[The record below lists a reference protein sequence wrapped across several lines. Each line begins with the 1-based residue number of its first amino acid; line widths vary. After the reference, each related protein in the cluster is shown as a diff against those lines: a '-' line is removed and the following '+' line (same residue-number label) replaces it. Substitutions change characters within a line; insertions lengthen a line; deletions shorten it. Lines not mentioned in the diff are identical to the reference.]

1 MSLSLENSMAA
12 CALCPR
18 RCGVDRTAGQRG
30 VCGMTQELR
39 VARIA
44 PHMWE
49 EPPIS
54 GTKGSGTVFFTGCSL
69 RCIFC
74 QNRVISRE
82 GLGKTYT
89 EAELMSAILA
99 LRDQG
104 VHNINFVTPT
114 HYAPIIARILER
126 IKPSLGV
133 PVVWN
138 CGGYESVETLKMLD
152 GLVDVYLPDFKYFSS
167 ELARDYS
174 AAPDY
179 PARATEAVLEMY
191 RQTGAYT
198 EENGLARRGVVIRHL
213 VLPGCRGDSIEV
225 MRHIANILP
234 PEDIRV
240 SVMRQYTPDFAS
252 DAPYKNLHRRVTDFE
267 YTSVLDVADQLGI
280 RGFSQGKDAATK
292 AYTPDFE
299 GEMPSDSK

>member
-1 MSLSLENSMAA
+1 MNHSLDNPMAS

-18 RCGVDRTAGQRG
+18 RCGVDRTAGQVG
-30 VCGMTQELR
+30 VCGVTDTLR

-54 GTKGSGTVFFTGCSL
+54 GSRGSGTVFFTGCSL

-74 QNRVISRE
+74 QNRTISRE

-89 EAELMSAILA
+89 EEELTAAILS

-114 HYAPIIARILER
+114 HYTSTIARILER
-126 IKPSLGV
+126 IKPTLGI

-138 CGGYESVETLKMLD
+138 CGGYESVETLRMLE
-152 GLVDVYLPDFKYFSS
+152 GLVDIYLPDFKYFSPDLS
-167 ELARDYS
+167 RDYS

-179 PARATEAVLEMY
+179 PAIATEAVQEMY
-191 RQTGAYT
+191 RQTGPYT
-198 EENGLARRGVVIRHL
+198 EEKDLAKRGVIIRHL
-213 VLPGCRGDSIEV
+213 VLPGCRADSMNV
-225 MRHIANILP
+225 LRHIASILP
-234 PEDIRV
+234 PAEIRI
-240 SVMRQYTPDFAS
+240 SVMRQYTPDFAA

-267 YTSVLDVADQLGI
+267 YTSVLDEAARLGLV
-280 RGFSQGKDAATK
+280 GFSQGKDAATK

-299 GEMPSDSK
+299 GDT

>member
-1 MSLSLENSMAA
+1 MNHSLDNPMAS

-18 RCGVDRTAGQRG
+18 RCGVDRTAGQVG
-30 VCGMTQELR
+30 VCGVTDTLR

-54 GTKGSGTVFFTGCSL
+54 GSRGSGTVFFTGCSL

-74 QNRVISRE
+74 QNRTISRE
-82 GLGKTYT
+82 GMGKTYT
-89 EAELMSAILA
+89 EEELTAAILS

-114 HYAPIIARILER
+114 HYTSTIARILER
-126 IKPSLGV
+126 IKPTLGI

-138 CGGYESVETLKMLD
+138 CGGYESVETLRLLE
-152 GLVDVYLPDFKYFSS
+152 GLVEIYLPDFKYFSPDLS
-167 ELARDYS
+167 RDYS
-174 AAPDY
+174 SAPDY
-179 PARATEAVLEMY
+179 PAIATEAVQEMY
-191 RQTGAYT
+191 RQTGPYT
-198 EENGLARRGVVIRHL
+198 EEKDLAKRGVIIRHL
-213 VLPGCRGDSIEV
+213 VLPGCRADSMNV
-225 MRHIANILP
+225 LRHIASILP
-234 PEDIRV
+234 PAEIRI
-240 SVMRQYTPDFAS
+240 SVMRQYTPDFAA

-267 YTSVLDVADQLGI
+267 YTSVLDEAARLGLV
-280 RGFSQGKDAATK
+280 GFSQGKDAATK

-299 GEMPSDSK
+299 GDT

>member
-1 MSLSLENSMAA
+1 MNHSLDNPMAS

-18 RCGVDRTAGQRG
+18 RCGVDRTAGQVG
-30 VCGMTQELR
+30 VCGVTDTLR

-54 GTKGSGTVFFTGCSL
+54 GSRGSGTVFFTGCSL

-74 QNRVISRE
+74 QNRTISRE
-82 GLGKTYT
+82 GMGKTYT
-89 EAELMSAILA
+89 EEELTAAILS

-114 HYAPIIARILER
+114 HYTSTIARILER
-126 IKPSLGV
+126 IKPTLGI

-138 CGGYESVETLKMLD
+138 CGGYESVETLRLLE
-152 GLVDVYLPDFKYFSS
+152 GLVDIYLPDFKYFSPDLS
-167 ELARDYS
+167 RDYS
-174 AAPDY
+174 SAPDY
-179 PARATEAVLEMY
+179 PAIATEAVQEMY
-191 RQTGAYT
+191 RQTGPYT
-198 EENGLARRGVVIRHL
+198 EEKDLAKRGVIIRHL
-213 VLPGCRGDSIEV
+213 VLPGCRADSMNV
-225 MRHIANILP
+225 LRHIASILP
-234 PEDIRV
+234 PAEIRI
-240 SVMRQYTPDFAS
+240 SVMRQYTPDFAA

-267 YTSVLDVADQLGI
+267 YTSVLDEAARLGLV
-280 RGFSQGKDAATK
+280 GFSQGKDAATK

-299 GEMPSDSK
+299 GDT

>member
-1 MSLSLENSMAA
+1 MNHSLDNPMAS

-18 RCGVDRTAGQRG
+18 RCGVDRTAGQVG
-30 VCGMTQELR
+30 VCGVTDTLR

-54 GTKGSGTVFFTGCSL
+54 GSRGSGTVFFTGCSL

-74 QNRVISRE
+74 QNRTISRE
-82 GLGKTYT
+82 GMGKTYT
-89 EAELMSAILA
+89 EEELTAAILS

-114 HYAPIIARILER
+114 HYTSTIVRILER
-126 IKPSLGV
+126 IKPTLGI

-138 CGGYESVETLKMLD
+138 CGGYESVETLRMLE
-152 GLVDVYLPDFKYFSS
+152 GLVDIYLPDFKYFSPDLS
-167 ELARDYS
+167 RDYS

-179 PARATEAVLEMY
+179 PAIATEAVREMY
-191 RQTGAYT
+191 RQTGPYT
-198 EENGLARRGVVIRHL
+198 EEKDLAKRGVIIRHL
-213 VLPGCRGDSIEV
+213 VLPGCRADSMNV
-225 MRHIANILP
+225 LRHIASILP
-234 PEDIRV
+234 PAEIRI
-240 SVMRQYTPDFAS
+240 SVMRQYTPDFAA

-267 YTSVLDVADQLGI
+267 YTSVLDEAASLGLV
-280 RGFSQGKDAATK
+280 GFSQGKDAATK

-299 GEMPSDSK
+299 GDT

>member
-1 MSLSLENSMAA
+1 MNVSYENPMIS

-18 RCGVDRTAGQRG
+18 KCGVDRTAGQVG
-30 VCGMTQELR
+30 ICGMTEELR

-54 GTKGSGTVFFTGCSL
+54 GAHGSGTVFFTGCSL

-89 EAELMSAILA
+89 QEELTRAILS

-114 HYAPIIARILER
+114 HYTSTLVRILEQ
-126 IKPSLGV
+126 IKPTLGI

-138 CGGYESVETLKMLD
+138 CGGYESVETLRMLD
-152 GLVDVYLPDFKYFSS
+152 GLVDIYLPDFKYKSADW
-167 ELARDYS
+167 ARDYS

-179 PARATEAVLEMY
+179 PDRATEAILEMY
-191 RQTGAYT
+191 RQTGPYR
-198 EENGLARRGVVIRHL
+198 EENGLARSGLIIRHL
-213 VLPGCRGDSIEV
+213 VLPGCRADSMAV
-225 MRHIANILP
+225 LRHIASILP
-234 PEDIRV
+234 PADIRI
-240 SVMRQYTPDFAS
+240 SVMRQYTPDFAA

-267 YTSVLDVADQLGI
+267 YTSVLDEAARLGLM
-280 RGFSQGKDAATK
+280 GFSQGKDAATK

-299 GEMPSDSK
+299 RER

>member
-1 MSLSLENSMAA
+1 MNHSLDNPMAS

-18 RCGVDRTAGQRG
+18 RCGVDRTAGQVG
-30 VCGMTQELR
+30 VCGVTDTLR

-54 GTKGSGTVFFTGCSL
+54 GSRGSGTVFFTGCSL

-74 QNRVISRE
+74 QNRTISRE
-82 GLGKTYT
+82 GMGKTYT
-89 EAELMSAILA
+89 EEELTAAILS

-114 HYAPIIARILER
+114 HYTSSIARILER
-126 IKPSLGV
+126 IKPTLGI

-138 CGGYESVETLKMLD
+138 CGGYESVDTLRMLE
-152 GLVDVYLPDFKYFSS
+152 GLVDIYLPDFKYFSPDLS
-167 ELARDYS
+167 RDYS

-179 PARATEAVLEMY
+179 PAIATEAVQEMY
-191 RQTGAYT
+191 RQTGPYT
-198 EENGLARRGVVIRHL
+198 EEKDLAKRGVIIRHL
-213 VLPGCRGDSIEV
+213 VLPGCRADSMNV
-225 MRHIANILP
+225 LRHVASILP
-234 PEDIRV
+234 PAEIRI
-240 SVMRQYTPDFAS
+240 SVMRQYTPDFAA

-267 YTSVLDVADQLGI
+267 YTSVLDEAARLGLV
-280 RGFSQGKDAATK
+280 GFSQGKDAATK

-299 GEMPSDSK
+299 GDT

>member
-1 MSLSLENSMAA
+1 MNHSLDNPMAS

-18 RCGVDRTAGQRG
+18 RCGVDRTAGQVG
-30 VCGMTQELR
+30 VCGVTDTLR

-54 GTKGSGTVFFTGCSL
+54 GSRGSGTVFFTGCSL

-74 QNRVISRE
+74 QNRTISRE
-82 GLGKTYT
+82 GMGKTYT
-89 EAELMSAILA
+89 EEELTAAILS

-114 HYAPIIARILER
+114 HYTSTIVRILER
-126 IKPSLGV
+126 IKPTLGI

-138 CGGYESVETLKMLD
+138 CGGYESVETLRMLE
-152 GLVDVYLPDFKYFSS
+152 GLVDIYLPDFKYFSPDLS
-167 ELARDYS
+167 RDYS

-179 PARATEAVLEMY
+179 PAIATEAVQEMY
-191 RQTGAYT
+191 RQTGPYT
-198 EENGLARRGVVIRHL
+198 EEKDLAKRGVIIRHL
-213 VLPGCRGDSIEV
+213 VLPGCRADSMNV
-225 MRHIANILP
+225 LRHIASILP
-234 PEDIRV
+234 PAEIRI
-240 SVMRQYTPDFAS
+240 SVMRQYTPDFAA

-267 YTSVLDVADQLGI
+267 YTSVLDEAARLGLV
-280 RGFSQGKDAATK
+280 GFSQGKDAATK

-299 GEMPSDSK
+299 GDT

>member
-1 MSLSLENSMAA
+1 MNHSLDKTMAS

-18 RCGVDRTAGQRG
+18 RCGVDRTAGQVG
-30 VCGMTQELR
+30 VCGVTDTLR

-54 GTKGSGTVFFTGCSL
+54 GSRGSGTVFFTGCSL

-74 QNRVISRE
+74 QNRTISRE
-82 GLGKTYT
+82 GMGKTYT
-89 EAELMSAILA
+89 EEELTAAILS

-114 HYAPIIARILER
+114 HYTSTIVRILER
-126 IKPSLGV
+126 IKPTLGI

-138 CGGYESVETLKMLD
+138 CGGYESVETLRMLE
-152 GLVDVYLPDFKYFSS
+152 GLVDIYLPDFKYFSS
-167 ELARDYS
+167 DLSRDYS

-179 PARATEAVLEMY
+179 PAIATEAVQEMY
-191 RQTGAYT
+191 RQTGPYT
-198 EENGLARRGVVIRHL
+198 EEKDLAKRGVIIRHL
-213 VLPGCRGDSIEV
+213 VLPGCRADSMNV
-225 MRHIANILP
+225 LRHIASILP
-234 PEDIRV
+234 PAEIRI
-240 SVMRQYTPDFAS
+240 SVMRQYTPDFAA

-267 YTSVLDVADQLGI
+267 YTSVLDEAARLGLV
-280 RGFSQGKDAATK
+280 GFSQGKDAATK

-299 GEMPSDSK
+299 GDT

>member
-1 MSLSLENSMAA
+1 MNHSLDNPMAS

-18 RCGVDRTAGQRG
+18 RCGVDRTAGQVG
-30 VCGMTQELR
+30 VCGVTDTLR

-54 GTKGSGTVFFTGCSL
+54 GSRGSGTVFFTGCSL

-74 QNRVISRE
+74 QNRTISRE
-82 GLGKTYT
+82 GMGKTYT
-89 EAELMSAILA
+89 EEELTAAILS

-114 HYAPIIARILER
+114 HYTSTIARILER
-126 IKPSLGV
+126 IKPTLGI

-138 CGGYESVETLKMLD
+138 CGGYESVETLRLLE
-152 GLVDVYLPDFKYFSS
+152 GLVDIYLPDFKYFSPDLS
-167 ELARDYS
+167 RDYS
-174 AAPDY
+174 SAPDY
-179 PARATEAVLEMY
+179 PAIATEAVQEMY
-191 RQTGAYT
+191 RQTGPYT
-198 EENGLARRGVVIRHL
+198 EEKDLAKRGAIIRHL
-213 VLPGCRGDSIEV
+213 VLPGCRADSMNV
-225 MRHIANILP
+225 LRHIASILP
-234 PEDIRV
+234 PAEIRI
-240 SVMRQYTPDFAS
+240 SVMRQYTPDFAA

-267 YTSVLDVADQLGI
+267 YTSVLDEAARLGLV
-280 RGFSQGKDAATK
+280 GFSQGKDAATK

-299 GEMPSDSK
+299 GNT